1 MTATDARS
9 LAHDLLQRDDASL
22 VALLVAR
29 GVSPTVTWSDA
40 FDAAEALLE
49 PASAERAV
57 VTVTAVEADALG
69 AAIRG
74 AEPEAIAA
82 GAVRDALYARAL
94 VDPDGIPYPAIADAV
109 RGQVPTDA
117 AAAAPATGAPADSAP
132 APNADAAATA
142 RSSDSAPV
150 TDADAAASRD
160 AAVAEQAFA
169 SSGSLSDILHIA
181 LAAPLSR
188 IGTGALGATE
198 RRRLIESGAVAE
210 PDAADELVEIAHRAG
225 LLAGQDRHWLVT
237 AAGVQWLR
245 TGTVA
250 RWTEVAAALRAHLP
264 AAVRTSA
271 GGWLSLDRWAGAH
284 PFDPAW
290 PQRAHSEAA
299 LLRRWGMVAPDG
311 EAPRWAAP
319 LAAGSAVD
327 TDGLQ
332 MLLPSEVD
340 RVYLQNDLTAIAPG
354 PLQPQLDVRLRSMAR
369 RESRAQAS
377 TYRFTAD
384 TLADALT
391 AGETAETL
399 RAFLEELSL
408 TGLPQPLAYEIERTA
423 RRHGT
428 LRVGPDWQGRT
439 RVTSDDEA
447 LLRTIA
453 VDQALR
459 PLGLVRDGADLVSR
473 SGADTAF
480 WMLADARYPVV
491 AVDAD
496 GARRRLDRHRL
507 ADEPPAASDPLAVYG
522 PLLAR
527 LRAAQGSDAEAA
539 WLGRELEQ
547 AVRARATIVVA
558 VRLPD
563 GTAREF
569 TIEATGLGGGRLR
582 GLDKMV
588 DVERTLPV
596 SSISGIRPA

>member
-49 PASAERAV
+49 SASAERAV
-57 VTVTAVEADALG
+57 VTVTAVEADALA

-94 VDPDGIPYPAIADAV
+94 VDADGIPYPAIADAV

-117 AAAAPATGAPADSAP
+117 AAAAPAPGTGSDAVPA
-132 APNADAAATA
+132 
-142 RSSDSAPV
+142 

-160 AAVAEQAFA
+160 AAAAEQAFA
-169 SSGSLSDILHIA
+169 SSGSLSDILHTA

-198 RRRLIESGAVAE
+198 RRRLIESGAVGDA
-210 PDAADELVEIAHRAG
+210 DAADELVEIAARAG

-284 PFDPAW
+284 PFDPTW

-327 TDGLQ
+327 TDALQ
-332 MLLPSEVD
+332 MLLPTEVD

-377 TYRFTAD
+377 TYRFTPD

-428 LRVGPDWQGRT
+428 LRVGPDLQGRT

>member
-57 VTVTAVEADALG
+57 VTVTAVEADALA

-94 VDPDGIPYPAIADAV
+94 VDADGIPYPAIADAV

-117 AAAAPATGAPADSAP
+117 AAAAPAPGTGSDAVPA
-132 APNADAAATA
+132 
-142 RSSDSAPV
+142 

-160 AAVAEQAFA
+160 AAAAEQAFA
-169 SSGSLSDILHIA
+169 SSGSLSDILHTA

-198 RRRLIESGAVAE
+198 RRRLSESGAVGDA
-210 PDAADELVEIAHRAG
+210 DAADELVEIAARAG

-284 PFDPAW
+284 PFDPTW

-327 TDGLQ
+327 TDALQ
-332 MLLPSEVD
+332 MLLPTEVD

-377 TYRFTAD
+377 TYRFTPD
-384 TLADALT
+384 TLADALK

>member
-49 PASAERAV
+49 PAPAERAV
-57 VTVTAVEADALG
+57 VTVTAAEADALA

-94 VDPDGIPYPAIADAV
+94 VDPDGVPYPAIADAV

-117 AAAAPATGAPADSAP
+117 AAAAPAPGTGSDAVPA
-132 APNADAAATA
+132 TG
-142 RSSDSAPV
+142 
-150 TDADAAASRD
+150 ADAAASRD
-160 AAVAEQAFA
+160 AAAAEQAFA
-169 SSGSLSDILHIA
+169 SSGSLSDILHTA

-198 RRRLIESGAVAE
+198 RRRLIESGAVGDA
-210 PDAADELVEIAHRAG
+210 DAADELVEIAARAG

-284 PFDPAW
+284 PFDPTW

-327 TDGLQ
+327 TDALQ
-332 MLLPSEVD
+332 MLLPTEVD

-377 TYRFTAD
+377 TYRFTPD

-453 VDQALR
+453 VDQALS

>member
-49 PASAERAV
+49 SASAERAV
-57 VTVTAVEADALG
+57 VTVTAVEADALA

-94 VDPDGIPYPAIADAV
+94 VDADGIPYPAIADAV
-109 RGQVPTDA
+109 RGQAPTDA
-117 AAAAPATGAPADSAP
+117 AAAAPAPGTGSDAVPA
-132 APNADAAATA
+132 
-142 RSSDSAPV
+142 

-160 AAVAEQAFA
+160 AAAAEQAFA
-169 SSGSLSDILHIA
+169 SSGSLSDILHTA

-198 RRRLIESGAVAE
+198 RRRLIESGAVGDA
-210 PDAADELVEIAHRAG
+210 DAADELVEIAARAG

-250 RWTEVAAALRAHLP
+250 RWTEVATALRAHLP

-284 PFDPAW
+284 PFDPTW

-327 TDGLQ
+327 TDALQ
-332 MLLPSEVD
+332 MLLPTEVD

-377 TYRFTAD
+377 TYRFTPD

>member
-49 PASAERAV
+49 PAPAERAV
-57 VTVTAVEADALG
+57 VTVTAAEADALA

-94 VDPDGIPYPAIADAV
+94 VDPDGVPYPAIADAV

-117 AAAAPATGAPADSAP
+117 AAAAPAPGTGSDAVPA
-132 APNADAAATA
+132 
-142 RSSDSAPV
+142 

-160 AAVAEQAFA
+160 AAAAEQAFA
-169 SSGSLSDILHIA
+169 SSGSLSDILHTA

-198 RRRLIESGAVAE
+198 RRRLIESGAVGDA
-210 PDAADELVEIAHRAG
+210 DAADELVEIAARAG

-284 PFDPAW
+284 PFDPTW

-327 TDGLQ
+327 TDALQ
-332 MLLPSEVD
+332 MLLPTEVD

-377 TYRFTAD
+377 TYRFTPD

>member
-57 VTVTAVEADALG
+57 VTVTAAEADALA

-94 VDPDGIPYPAIADAV
+94 VDADGTPYPAIADAV

-117 AAAAPATGAPADSAP
+117 AAAAPAPGTGSDAVPA
-132 APNADAAATA
+132 
-142 RSSDSAPV
+142 

-160 AAVAEQAFA
+160 AAAAEQAFA
-169 SSGSLSDILHIA
+169 SSGSLSDILHTA

-198 RRRLIESGAVAE
+198 RRRLIESGAVGDA
-210 PDAADELVEIAHRAG
+210 DAADELVEIAARAG

-284 PFDPAW
+284 PFDPTW

-327 TDGLQ
+327 TDALQ
-332 MLLPSEVD
+332 MLLPTEVD

-377 TYRFTAD
+377 TYRFTPD
-384 TLADALT
+384 TLADALK

-480 WMLADARYPVV
+480 WVLADARYPVV

>member
-57 VTVTAVEADALG
+57 VTVTAAEADAL
-69 AAIRG
+69 AAATRG

-117 AAAAPATGAPADSAP
+117 AAAGPAPGTGSDAVPATG
-132 APNADAAATA
+132 
-142 RSSDSAPV
+142 
-150 TDADAAASRD
+150 ADAAASRD
-160 AAVAEQAFA
+160 AAAAEQAFA
-169 SSGSLSDILHIA
+169 SSGSLSDILHTA

-198 RRRLIESGAVAE
+198 RRRLIESGAVGDA
-210 PDAADELVEIAHRAG
+210 DAADELVEIAARAG

-284 PFDPAW
+284 PFDPTW

-327 TDGLQ
+327 TDALQ
-332 MLLPSEVD
+332 MLLPTEVD

-377 TYRFTAD
+377 TYRFTPD

>member
-49 PASAERAV
+49 SASAERAV
-57 VTVTAVEADALG
+57 VTVTAVEADALA

-94 VDPDGIPYPAIADAV
+94 VDPDGVPYPAIADAV

-117 AAAAPATGAPADSAP
+117 AAAGPAPGTGSDAVPATG
-132 APNADAAATA
+132 
-142 RSSDSAPV
+142 
-150 TDADAAASRD
+150 ADAAASRD
-160 AAVAEQAFA
+160 AAAAEQAFA
-169 SSGSLSDILHIA
+169 SSGSLSDILHTA

-198 RRRLIESGAVAE
+198 RRRLIESGAVGDA
-210 PDAADELVEIAHRAG
+210 DAADELVEIAARAG

-284 PFDPAW
+284 PFDPTW

-327 TDGLQ
+327 TDALQ
-332 MLLPSEVD
+332 MLLPTEVD

-377 TYRFTAD
+377 TYRFTPD

-428 LRVGPDWQGRT
+428 LRVGPDVQGRT

>member
-1 MTATDARS
+1 MTATNARS

-29 GVSPTVTWSDA
+29 GVSPSVTWSDA
-40 FDAAEALLE
+40 FDAAEALLD

-57 VTVTAVEADALG
+57 LTVTADEADALTAATRGTEPG
-69 AAIRG
+69 AV
-74 AEPEAIAA
+74 PA

-94 VDPDGIPYPAIADAV
+94 VDPDGIPYPAIAEAL
-109 RGQVPTDA
+109 RAQVPTDA
-117 AAAAPATGAPADSAP
+117 AATVPAPARTVDGTPATDAAPATDAGTAASV
-132 APNADAAATA
+132 DAAA
-142 RSSDSAPV
+142 
-150 TDADAAASRD
+150 
-160 AAVAEQAFA
+160 AEQAFA

-225 LLAGQDRHWLVT
+225 LLAGEGRHWLVT

-264 AAVRTSA
+264 GAVRTPA
-271 GGWLSLDRWAGAH
+271 GGWLSLDRWPGAH

-290 PQRAHSEAA
+290 PQRARNEAA
-299 LLRRWGMVAPDG
+299 LLQRWGMIAPDG
-311 EAPRWAAP
+311 TAPRWAAP

-327 TDGLQ
+327 VDALQ
-332 MLLPSEVD
+332 ALLPTEVD

-354 PLQPQLDVRLRSMAR
+354 PLQPQLDVRLRSMAH

-377 TYRFTAD
+377 TYRFTTD

-399 RAFLEELSL
+399 QAFLEELSL

>member
-49 PASAERAV
+49 PAQAERAV
-57 VTVTAVEADALG
+57 VTVTAVEADALA

-94 VDPDGIPYPAIADAV
+94 VDADGIPYPAIADAV

-117 AAAAPATGAPADSAP
+117 AAAAPAPGTGSDAVPA
-132 APNADAAATA
+132 
-142 RSSDSAPV
+142 

-160 AAVAEQAFA
+160 AAAAEQAFA
-169 SSGSLSDILHIA
+169 SSGSLSDILHTA

-198 RRRLIESGAVAE
+198 RRRLIESGAVGDA
-210 PDAADELVEIAHRAG
+210 DAADELVEIAARAG

-284 PFDPAW
+284 PFDPTW

-311 EAPRWAAP
+311 EAPRWVAP

-327 TDGLQ
+327 TDALQ
-332 MLLPSEVD
+332 MLLPTEVD

-377 TYRFTAD
+377 TYRFTPD

-428 LRVGPDWQGRT
+428 LRIGPDWQGRT

>member
-49 PASAERAV
+49 PAPAERAV
-57 VTVTAVEADALG
+57 VTVTAAEADALA

-94 VDPDGIPYPAIADAV
+94 VDPDGVPYPAIADAV

-117 AAAAPATGAPADSAP
+117 AAAGP
-132 APNADAAATA
+132 APGTGSDAVPA
-142 RSSDSAPV
+142 

-160 AAVAEQAFA
+160 AAAAEQAFA
-169 SSGSLSDILHIA
+169 SSGSLSDILHTA

-198 RRRLIESGAVAE
+198 RRRLIESGAVGDA
-210 PDAADELVEIAHRAG
+210 DAADELVEIAARAG

-284 PFDPAW
+284 PFDPTW

-327 TDGLQ
+327 TDALQ
-332 MLLPSEVD
+332 MLLPTEVD

-377 TYRFTAD
+377 TYRFTPD

>member
-49 PASAERAV
+49 SASAERAV
-57 VTVTAVEADALG
+57 VTVTAVEADALA

-94 VDPDGIPYPAIADAV
+94 VDPDGVPYPAIADAV

-117 AAAAPATGAPADSAP
+117 AAAGP
-132 APNADAAATA
+132 APGTGSDAVPA
-142 RSSDSAPV
+142 

-160 AAVAEQAFA
+160 AAAAEQAFA
-169 SSGSLSDILHIA
+169 SSGSLSDILHTA

-198 RRRLIESGAVAE
+198 RRRLIESGAVGDA
-210 PDAADELVEIAHRAG
+210 DAADELVEIAARAG

-284 PFDPAW
+284 PFDPTW

-327 TDGLQ
+327 TDALQ
-332 MLLPSEVD
+332 MLLPTEVD

-377 TYRFTAD
+377 TYRFTPD

>member
-49 PASAERAV
+49 SASAERAV
-57 VTVTAVEADALG
+57 VTVTAAEADALA

-94 VDPDGIPYPAIADAV
+94 VDPDGVPYPAIADAV

-117 AAAAPATGAPADSAP
+117 AAAGP
-132 APNADAAATA
+132 APGTGSDAVPA
-142 RSSDSAPV
+142 

-160 AAVAEQAFA
+160 AAAAEQAFA
-169 SSGSLSDILHIA
+169 SSGSLSDILHTA

-198 RRRLIESGAVAE
+198 RRRLIESGAVGDA
-210 PDAADELVEIAHRAG
+210 DAADELVEIAARAG

-284 PFDPAW
+284 PFDPTW

-327 TDGLQ
+327 TDALQ
-332 MLLPSEVD
+332 MLLPTEVD

-377 TYRFTAD
+377 TYRFTPD

>member
-49 PASAERAV
+49 SASAERAV
-57 VTVTAVEADALG
+57 VTVTAVEADALA

-94 VDPDGIPYPAIADAV
+94 VDADGIPYPAIADAV

-117 AAAAPATGAPADSAP
+117 AAAAPAPGTGSDAVPA
-132 APNADAAATA
+132 TG
-142 RSSDSAPV
+142 
-150 TDADAAASRD
+150 ADAAASRD
-160 AAVAEQAFA
+160 AAAAEQAFA
-169 SSGSLSDILHIA
+169 SSGSLSDILHTA

-198 RRRLIESGAVAE
+198 RRRLIESGAVGDA
-210 PDAADELVEIAHRAG
+210 DAADELVEIAARAG

-284 PFDPAW
+284 PFDPTW

-327 TDGLQ
+327 TDALQ
-332 MLLPSEVD
+332 MLLPTEVD

-377 TYRFTAD
+377 TYRFTPD

-428 LRVGPDWQGRT
+428 LRVGPDLQGRT

>member
-49 PASAERAV
+49 PAPAERAV
-57 VTVTAVEADALG
+57 VTVTAAEADALA

-94 VDPDGIPYPAIADAV
+94 VDPDGVPYPAIADAV

-117 AAAAPATGAPADSAP
+117 AAAGPAPGTGSDAVPATG
-132 APNADAAATA
+132 
-142 RSSDSAPV
+142 
-150 TDADAAASRD
+150 ADAAASRD
-160 AAVAEQAFA
+160 AAAAEQAFA
-169 SSGSLSDILHIA
+169 SSGSLSDILHTA

-198 RRRLIESGAVAE
+198 RRRLIESGAVGDA
-210 PDAADELVEIAHRAG
+210 DAADELVEIAARAG

-284 PFDPAW
+284 PFDPTW

-327 TDGLQ
+327 TDALQ
-332 MLLPSEVD
+332 MLLPTEVD

-377 TYRFTAD
+377 TYRFTPD

-399 RAFLEELSL
+399 QAFLEELSL

>member
-49 PASAERAV
+49 SASAERAV
-57 VTVTAVEADALG
+57 VTVTAAEADALA

-94 VDPDGIPYPAIADAV
+94 VDPDGVPYPAIADAV

-117 AAAAPATGAPADSAP
+117 AAAGP
-132 APNADAAATA
+132 APGTGSDAVPA
-142 RSSDSAPV
+142 

-160 AAVAEQAFA
+160 AAAAEQAFA
-169 SSGSLSDILHIA
+169 SSGSLSDILHTA

-198 RRRLIESGAVAE
+198 RRRLIESGAVGDA
-210 PDAADELVEIAHRAG
+210 DAADELVEIAARAG

-271 GGWLSLDRWAGAH
+271 GGWLSLERWAGAH
-284 PFDPAW
+284 PFDPTW

-327 TDGLQ
+327 TDALQ
-332 MLLPSEVD
+332 MLLPTEVD

-377 TYRFTAD
+377 TYRFTPD

>member
-49 PASAERAV
+49 SASAERAV
-57 VTVTAVEADALG
+57 VTVTAAEADALA

-94 VDPDGIPYPAIADAV
+94 VDPDGVPYPAIADAV

-117 AAAAPATGAPADSAP
+117 AAAGP
-132 APNADAAATA
+132 APGTGSDAVPA
-142 RSSDSAPV
+142 

-169 SSGSLSDILHIA
+169 SSGSLSDILHTA

-198 RRRLIESGAVAE
+198 RRRLIESGAVGDA
-210 PDAADELVEIAHRAG
+210 DAADELVEIAARAG

-250 RWTEVAAALRAHLP
+250 RWTEVATALRAHLP

-284 PFDPAW
+284 PFDPTW

-327 TDGLQ
+327 TDALQ
-332 MLLPSEVD
+332 MLLPTEVD

-377 TYRFTAD
+377 TYRFTPD

>member
-49 PASAERAV
+49 PAPAERAV
-57 VTVTAVEADALG
+57 VTVTAAEADALA

-94 VDPDGIPYPAIADAV
+94 VDPDGVPYPAIADAV

-117 AAAAPATGAPADSAP
+117 AAAGPAPGTGSDAVPATG
-132 APNADAAATA
+132 
-142 RSSDSAPV
+142 
-150 TDADAAASRD
+150 ADAAASRD
-160 AAVAEQAFA
+160 AAAAEQAFA
-169 SSGSLSDILHIA
+169 SSGSLSDILHTA

-198 RRRLIESGAVAE
+198 RRRLIESGAVGDA
-210 PDAADELVEIAHRAG
+210 DAADELVEIAARAG

-284 PFDPAW
+284 PFDPTW

-327 TDGLQ
+327 TDALQ
-332 MLLPSEVD
+332 MLLPTEVD

-377 TYRFTAD
+377 TYRFTPD

-391 AGETAETL
+391 AGATAETL

>member
-132 APNADAAATA
+132 API
-142 RSSDSAPV
+142 
-150 TDADAAASRD
+150 ADAAASRD
-160 AAVAEQAFA
+160 AAAAEQAFA
-169 SSGSLSDILHIA
+169 SSGSLSDILHTA

-198 RRRLIESGAVAE
+198 RRRLIESGAVGDA
-210 PDAADELVEIAHRAG
+210 DAADELVEIAARAG

-250 RWTEVAAALRAHLP
+250 RWTEVATALRAHLP

-284 PFDPAW
+284 PFDPTW

-327 TDGLQ
+327 TDALQ
-332 MLLPSEVD
+332 MLLPTEVD

-377 TYRFTAD
+377 TYRFTPD

-428 LRVGPDWQGRT
+428 LRVGPDWQGCT

-596 SSISGIRPA
+596 SSISGIRPV

>member
-49 PASAERAV
+49 SASAERAV
-57 VTVTAVEADALG
+57 VTVTAVEADALA

-94 VDPDGIPYPAIADAV
+94 VDPDGVPYPAIADAV

-117 AAAAPATGAPADSAP
+117 AAAGPAPGTGSDAVPATG
-132 APNADAAATA
+132 
-142 RSSDSAPV
+142 
-150 TDADAAASRD
+150 ADAAASRD
-160 AAVAEQAFA
+160 AAAAEQAFA
-169 SSGSLSDILHIA
+169 SSGSLSDILHTA

-198 RRRLIESGAVAE
+198 RRRLIESGAVGDA
-210 PDAADELVEIAHRAG
+210 DAADELVEIAARAG

-284 PFDPAW
+284 PFDPTW

-327 TDGLQ
+327 TDALQ
-332 MLLPSEVD
+332 MLLPTEVD

-377 TYRFTAD
+377 TYRFTPD

-507 ADEPPAASDPLAVYG
+507 ADEPPAAPDPLAVYG

>member
-49 PASAERAV
+49 SASAERAV
-57 VTVTAVEADALG
+57 VTVTAVEADALA

-94 VDPDGIPYPAIADAV
+94 VDPDGVPYPAIADAV

-117 AAAAPATGAPADSAP
+117 AAAGPAPGTGSDAVPATG
-132 APNADAAATA
+132 
-142 RSSDSAPV
+142 
-150 TDADAAASRD
+150 ADAAASRD
-160 AAVAEQAFA
+160 AAAAEQAFA
-169 SSGSLSDILHIA
+169 SSGSLSDILHTA

-198 RRRLIESGAVAE
+198 RRRLIESGAVGDA
-210 PDAADELVEIAHRAG
+210 DAADELVEIAARAG

-284 PFDPAW
+284 PFDPTW

-327 TDGLQ
+327 TDALQ
-332 MLLPSEVD
+332 MLLPTEVD

-377 TYRFTAD
+377 TYRFTPD